1 MKTMTIREF
10 QNVIRDSILAV
21 QQGKTITFPPNG
33 EMIQVIPERVS
44 VKISEEE
51 MQSYAPTQRLAL
63 ELGWS
68 KEMAEIF
75 AQPYNPNARNEPDP
89 FAREDDLDDGR
100 SVFDEVSA

>member
-10 QNVIRDSILAV
+10 QSAIQDSILAV
-21 QQGKTITFPPNG
+21 QQGNTITFPPNG
-33 EMIQVIPERVS
+33 EVIQVVPERII
-44 VKISEEE
+44 KISDEEL
-51 MQSYAPTQRLAL
+51 QSYSPDQRRAF

-68 KEMAEIF
+68 KEMIQIF

-100 SVFDEVSA
+100 SIFDEVSA

>member
-1 MKTMTIREF
+1 MKTMTISEF
-10 QNVIRDSILAV
+10 QSAVQDSILAV
-21 QQGKTITFPPNG
+21 RQGKIITFPPNG
-33 EMIQVIPERVS
+33 EMIQVIPEVVS
-44 VKISEEE
+44 STISDEEW
-51 MQSYAPTQRLAL
+51 QSYSPEQRLAL

-100 SVFDEVSA
+100 SVFDEVPS